1 MRLCLAP
8 VAELLAAYLII
19 GTDRPKVT
27 RALRRLRD
35 RAGEAATEHLSAH
48 EASGEDVAAACN
60 ALGLFTVER
69 RLVVVDQVER
79 WKAADVKSLEE
90 YLQRPSPTTVLALT
104 GDEVKRDSALAKA
117 VAKGGEVLVYDI
129 PTRGRGRKADLPKW
143 VERQFH
149 ERGIEID
156 AAAAR
161 ALVELVGE
169 NADELATE
177 VDKLTT
183 WAAGERIGEREV
195 AELVPARAEVPPFDL
210 TDAWG
215 RRDVAAVL
223 AAGERIV
230 ERSGDAPRDVLL
242 RVAGLLTSHVSRVRE
257 CQALD
262 AEGVPPAAAAER
274 LKRNRFY
281 VQKLFEQARNFS
293 PDELGDA
300 IVRLAR
306 LDHALKGG
314 SKLPGE
320 LEFSRALV
328 DITRGEEV
336 ARSA

>member
-1 MRLCLAP
+1 
-8 VAELLAAYLII
+8 VADLLSAYLII

-35 RAGEAATEHLSAH
+35 RAGEAATEHLSAQD
-48 EASGEDVAAACN
+48 ASGEDVAAACN
-60 ALGLFTVER
+60 ALGLFTVDR
-69 RLVVVDQVER
+69 RVVAVDQVER
-79 WKAADVKSLEE
+79 WKTADVKALES
-90 YLQRPSPTTVLALT
+90 YLQRPAPTTVLALT
-104 GDEVKRDSALAKA
+104 GEVKRDSALAKA
-117 VAKGGEVLVYDI
+117 VAKGGEVLVYDL
-129 PTRGRGRKADLPKW
+129 PTRGRGSKADLPKW
-143 VERQFH
+143 VEQQFGD
-149 ERGIEID
+149 RGVQID
-156 AAAAR
+156 RDAAR

-169 NADELATE
+169 NAEELATE

-183 WAAGERIGEREV
+183 WAAGERIGESEV

-230 ERSGDAPRDVLL
+230 ERSGDAPREVLL
-242 RVAGLLTSHVSRVRE
+242 RISGLLTNHVGRVRE

-274 LKRNRFY
+274 LRRNRFY
-281 VQKLFEQARNFS
+281 VQKLYEQARNFS
-293 PDELGDA
+293 PDELGEA
-300 IVRLAR
+300 IVRLAQ
-306 LDHALKGG
+306 LDLALKGG

-320 LEFSRALV
+320 LEFARALV
-328 DITRGEEV
+328 DITRGVDV

>member
-1 MRLCLAP
+1 
-8 VAELLAAYLII
+8 VADLLSAYLII

-35 RAGEAATEHLSAH
+35 RVGEDATEHMSAQ

-60 ALGLFTVER
+60 ALGLFTVES
-69 RLVVVDQVER
+69 RLVVVEQVER
-79 WKAADVKSLEE
+79 WKAADVKAVVE
-90 YLQRPSPTTVLALT
+90 YLKRPAPTTVLALL
-104 GDEVKRDSALAKA
+104 GHEVKRDSPLAKA
-117 VAKGGEVLVYDI
+117 VVKAGEVLAYDV
-129 PTRGRGRKADLPKW
+129 PTKGRGSKADLPKW
-143 VERQFH
+143 VELQFK
-149 ERGIEID
+149 ERGIQID
-156 AAAAR
+156 HDAAR
-161 ALVELVGE
+161 ALVELVGD

-195 AELVPARAEVPPFDL
+195 AELVPARAEAPPFDL
-210 TDAWG
+210 TDSWG
-215 RRDVAAVL
+215 HKDVAGVL

-242 RVAGLLTSHVSRVRE
+242 RTAGLLVNHVGRVRE

-262 AEGVPPAAAAER
+262 AEGVPPGAAAER

-281 VQKLFEQARNFS
+281 VQKLYEQARNFS
-293 PDELGDA
+293 PEELGNA
-300 IVRLAR
+300 IVRLAE

-320 LEFSRALV
+320 LEFSRALI
-328 DITRGEEV
+328 DITRPAEP
-336 ARSA
+336 AKTLAS

>member
-1 MRLCLAP
+1 M
-8 VAELLAAYLII
+8 AELLPAYLIV

-35 RAGEAATEHLSAH
+35 RAGEAATEHLSAQ

-79 WKAADVKSLEE
+79 WKAPDVKALAG
-90 YLQRPSPTTVLALT
+90 YLARPSPTTVLALT
-104 GDEVKRDSALAKA
+104 GDEIKRDSTLAKA
-117 VAKGGEVLVYDI
+117 VARGGEVLAYDL
-129 PTRGRGRKADLPKW
+129 PTRGRGSKADLPKW
-143 VERQFH
+143 VEQQFGD
-149 ERGIEID
+149 RGIQID
-156 AAAAR
+156 RDAAR
-161 ALVELVGE
+161 ALVELVGD
-169 NADELATE
+169 NVDELATE

-230 ERSGDAPRDVLL
+230 ERSGDSPRDVLL
-242 RVAGLLTSHVSRVRE
+242 RIGGLLTSHVSRVRE

-262 AEGVPPAAAAER
+262 ADGVPPAAAAER

-281 VQKLFEQARNFS
+281 VQKLYEQARNVS

-300 IVRLAR
+300 IVRLAQ
-306 LDHALKGG
+306 LDLALKGG

-320 LEFSRALV
+320 LEFARALV
-328 DITRGEEV
+328 DITRGAEV